1 MREEFFISSL
11 GKEGINMS
19 ENTIFGFVFKDGMD
33 DVVKIPSELSLD
45 EMGQDG
51 IMEMIRTLA
60 KNSSSWEAVLQGRCA
75 AMFFD
80 EGKMHPVKIN
90 WKIR

>member
-1 MREEFFISSL
+1 
-11 GKEGINMS
+11 MS
-19 ENTIFGFVFKDGMD
+19 DIFGFVFMDGMD

-80 EGKMHPVKIN
+80 EGKMRSFRIN
-90 WKIR
+90 WNVR

>member
-11 GKEGINMS
+11 RKEGILMS
-19 ENTIFGFVFKDGMD
+19 DIFGFVFMDGMD